1 MISKKKEEEKEKEKK
16 KSLTMATD
24 PLDQVPIDRLAHFK
38 RVNPHGMSLDAQM
51 RLRGSK
57 WLFSLAFYSLS
68 KFEEY

>member
-1 MISKKKEEEKEKEKK
+1 
-16 KSLTMATD
+16 MATD